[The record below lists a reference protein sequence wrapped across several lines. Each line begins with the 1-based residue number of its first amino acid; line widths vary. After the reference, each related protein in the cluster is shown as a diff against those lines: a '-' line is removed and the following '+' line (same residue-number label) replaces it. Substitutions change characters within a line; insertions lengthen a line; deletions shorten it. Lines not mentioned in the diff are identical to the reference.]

1 MEILGFVFGLTGA
14 GVGLLAFFRLN
25 ALEKK
30 LKESGILDQDFNSED
45 HVR

>member
-14 GVGLLAFFRLN
+14 GVGLLAYFRIN

-30 LKESGILDQDFNSED
+30 LKDSGALDKDFNSED
-45 HVR
+45 HVP

>member
-14 GVGLLAFFRLN
+14 GVGLLAYFRLN

-30 LKESGILDQDFNSED
+30 LKDSGVLDKDFNSED
-45 HVR
+45 HVP